1 MGKRLA
7 VFLGV
12 TFGLSWTTW
21 AIASVITGAVT
32 QGVSAS
38 ASMIVV
44 VAVSMFFPLVGAFAA
59 NAVAPKERR
68 IDFGVRPRIRG
79 NGRFYVLAWL
89 MPAVLT
95 LIGGALFFLVFPQL
109 FDRDA
114 RQLRSALEASG
125 VSADQLGLV
134 IMGQLVAA
142 VTVGPLINSL
152 PSFGEEVGWRGMLLP
167 LLCERM
173 SERRAV
179 IASGIIWGLWHA
191 PIIAM
196 GHNYGMGY
204 PGFPVTGILTM
215 VVACTSIGCL
225 LSWLRLRSGSVWPCA
240 VAHGAINAITNAG
253 IPLCTAGATLYGP
266 SVLGLVAGIP
276 TMLLA
281 VFCWLRL
288 SDQAGDTT
296 PSA

>member
-21 AIASVITGAVT
+21 AIAGVITGAVT

-38 ASMIVV
+38 LPMVAI
-44 VAVSMFFPLVGAFAA
+44 VAVSMFFPLVGALTA
-59 NAVAPKERR
+59 NAVAPKGQR
-68 IDFGVRPRIRG
+68 IDLGVRPRIKG
-79 NGRFYVLAWL
+79 NGRLYALAWL
-89 MPAVLT
+89 LPAVLT
-95 LIGGALFFLVFPQL
+95 FIGGTLFFLVFPQL
-109 FDRDA
+109 FDGDA
-114 RQLRSALEASG
+114 TQLRSALEASG
-125 VSADQLGLV
+125 VPADQLGLV
-134 IMGQLVAA
+134 VMGQLLAA
-142 VTVGPLINSL
+142 VTVGPLINTIPSL
-152 PSFGEEVGWRGMLLP
+152 GEEVGWRGMLLP

-173 SERRAV
+173 SERRAATV
-179 IASGIIWGLWHA
+179 SGIIWGLWHA

-196 GHNYGMGY
+196 GHNFGMSY

-225 LSWLRLRSGSVWPCA
+225 LSWLRLWSGSVWPCA

-253 IPLCTAGATLYGP
+253 VLFSTAGATLYGP
-266 SVLGLVAGIP
+266 SALGLVAGIP

-281 VFCWLRL
+281 VFCWRQL
-288 SDQAGDTT
+288 AE
-296 PSA
+296 

>member
-21 AIASVITGAVT
+21 AIVGVLTGAVT

-38 ASMIVV
+38 LPMVV
-44 VAVSMFFPLVGAFAA
+44 IVAVSMFFPLVGALTA
-59 NAVAPKERR
+59 NVVAPKEQR

-79 NGRFYVLAWL
+79 NGRLYALAWL
-89 MPAVLT
+89 LPAVLT
-95 LIGGALFFLVFPQL
+95 FIGGTLFFLVFPQL
-109 FDRDA
+109 FDGDA
-114 RQLRSALEASG
+114 TQLRSALEASG
-125 VSADQLGLV
+125 VPADQLGLV
-134 IMGQLVAA
+134 VMGQLLAA
-142 VTVGPLINSL
+142 VTVGPLINTIPSL
-152 PSFGEEVGWRGMLLP
+152 GEEVGWRGMLLP

-173 SERRAV
+173 SERRAATV
-179 IASGIIWGLWHA
+179 SGIIWGLWHA

-196 GHNYGMGY
+196 GHNFGMSY

-253 IPLCTAGATLYGP
+253 VLFSTAGATLYGP
-266 SVLGLVAGIP
+266 SALGLVAGIP

-281 VFCWLRL
+281 VYCWRQL
-288 SDQAGDTT
+288 AE
-296 PSA
+296 

>member
-21 AIASVITGAVT
+21 AIASVLTGAVT

-38 ASMIVV
+38 LPMVAI

-59 NAVAPKERR
+59 NAAAPMEQR
-68 IDFGVRPRIRG
+68 IDLGLRPHIKG
-79 NGRFYVLAWL
+79 NGRLYASAWL
-89 MPAVLT
+89 LPAVLT
-95 LIGGALFFLVFPQL
+95 SIGGTLFFLVFPQL

-114 RQLRSALEASG
+114 TQLRSALEASG
-125 VSADQLGLV
+125 VPADQLGLV
-134 IMGQLVAA
+134 VMGQLLAA
-142 VTVGPLINSL
+142 VTVGPLINTIPSL
-152 PSFGEEVGWRGMLLP
+152 GEEVGWRGILLP

-173 SERRAV
+173 SERRAAIV
-179 IASGIIWGLWHA
+179 SGIIWGLWHA

-196 GHNYGMGY
+196 GHNYGMSY

-225 LSWLRLRSGSVWPCA
+225 LSWLRLRSGSVWPCS

-253 IPLCTAGATLYGP
+253 VLFSTAGATLYGP
-266 SVLGLVAGIP
+266 SALGLVAGIP

-281 VFCWLRL
+281 VYCWRQL
-288 SDQAGDTT
+288 AE
-296 PSA
+296 

>member
-21 AIASVITGAVT
+21 AIAGVLTGAVT

-38 ASMIVV
+38 LPMVAI

-59 NAVAPKERR
+59 NAAAPMEQR
-68 IDFGVRPRIRG
+68 IDLGLRPRIKG
-79 NGRFYVLAWL
+79 NGRLYASAWL
-89 MPAVLT
+89 LPAVLT
-95 LIGGALFFLVFPQL
+95 FIGGTLFFLVFPQL
-109 FDRDA
+109 FDGDA
-114 RQLRSALEASG
+114 TQLRSALEASG
-125 VSADQLGLV
+125 VPADQLGLV
-134 IMGQLVAA
+134 VMGQLLAA
-142 VTVGPLINSL
+142 VTVGPLINTIPSL
-152 PSFGEEVGWRGMLLP
+152 GEEVGWRGMLLP

-173 SERRAV
+173 SERRAAIV
-179 IASGIIWGLWHA
+179 SGIIWGLWHA

-196 GHNYGMGY
+196 GHNYGMSY

-215 VVACTSIGCL
+215 VVACTSMGCL

-253 IPLCTAGATLYGP
+253 VLFSTAGATLYGP
-266 SVLGLVAGIP
+266 SALGLVAGIP

-281 VFCWLRL
+281 VYCWRQL
-288 SDQAGDTT
+288 AE
-296 PSA
+296 

>member
-21 AIASVITGAVT
+21 AIAGVITGAVT

-38 ASMIVV
+38 MPMVV
-44 VAVSMFFPLVGAFAA
+44 IVAVSMFFPLVGALTA
-59 NAVAPKERR
+59 NVVAPKEQR

-79 NGRFYVLAWL
+79 NGRLYALAWL
-89 MPAVLT
+89 LPAVLT
-95 LIGGALFFLVFPQL
+95 FIGGTLFFLVFPQL
-109 FDRDA
+109 FDGDA
-114 RQLRSALEASG
+114 TQLRSALEASG
-125 VSADQLGLV
+125 VPADQLGLV
-134 IMGQLVAA
+134 VMGQLLAA
-142 VTVGPLINSL
+142 VTVGPLINTIPSL
-152 PSFGEEVGWRGMLLP
+152 GEEVGWRGMLP

-173 SERRAV
+173 SERRAATV
-179 IASGIIWGLWHA
+179 SGIIWGLWHA

-196 GHNYGMGY
+196 GHNFGMSY

-253 IPLCTAGATLYGP
+253 VLFSTAGATLYGP
-266 SVLGLVAGIP
+266 SALGLVAGIP

-281 VFCWLRL
+281 VYCWRQL
-288 SDQAGDTT
+288 AE
-296 PSA
+296 

>member
-21 AIASVITGAVT
+21 AIAGVLTGAVT

-38 ASMIVV
+38 LPMVAI

-59 NAVAPKERR
+59 NAAAPMEQR
-68 IDFGVRPRIRG
+68 IDLGLRPRIKG
-79 NGRFYVLAWL
+79 NGRLYASAWL
-89 MPAVLT
+89 LPAVLT
-95 LIGGALFFLVFPQL
+95 FIGGTLFFLVFPQL
-109 FDRDA
+109 FDGDA
-114 RQLRSALEASG
+114 TQLRSALEASG
-125 VSADQLGLV
+125 VPADQLGLV
-134 IMGQLVAA
+134 VMGQLLAA
-142 VTVGPLINSL
+142 VTVGPLINTIPSL
-152 PSFGEEVGWRGMLLP
+152 GEEVGWRGMLLP

-173 SERRAV
+173 SERRAAIV
-179 IASGIIWGLWHA
+179 SGIIWGLWHA

-196 GHNYGMGY
+196 GHNYGMSY

-225 LSWLRLRSGSVWPCA
+225 LSWLRLRSGSVWPCS

-253 IPLCTAGATLYGP
+253 VLFSTAGATLYGP
-266 SVLGLVAGIP
+266 SALGLVAGIP

-281 VFCWLRL
+281 VYCWRQL
-288 SDQAGDTT
+288 AE
-296 PSA
+296 

>member
-1 MGKRLA
+1 MDKRLA

-21 AIASVITGAVT
+21 AIASIITGAAT

-38 ASMIVV
+38 MPMVV
-44 VAVSMFFPLVGAFAA
+44 IVAVSMFFPLVGAFAA
-59 NAVAPKERR
+59 NAAAPMEQR
-68 IDFGVRPRIRG
+68 IDLCLRPRIKG
-79 NGRFYVLAWL
+79 NGRLYASAWL
-89 MPAVLT
+89 LPAVLT
-95 LIGGALFFLVFPQL
+95 FIGGTLFFLVFPQL
-109 FDRDA
+109 FDGDA
-114 RQLRSALEASG
+114 TQLRSALEASG
-125 VSADQLGLV
+125 VPADQLGLV
-134 IMGQLVAA
+134 VMGQLLAA
-142 VTVGPLINSL
+142 VTVGPLINTIPSL
-152 PSFGEEVGWRGMLLP
+152 GEEVGWRGMLLP

-173 SERRAV
+173 SERRAAIV
-179 IASGIIWGLWHA
+179 SGIIWGLWHA

-196 GHNYGMGY
+196 GHNFGMSY

-253 IPLCTAGATLYGP
+253 VLFSTAGATLYGP
-266 SVLGLVAGIP
+266 SALGLVAGIP

-281 VFCWLRL
+281 VFCWKRL
-288 SDQAGDTT
+288 SDQVEGAA